1 MNEVME
7 KTYLLIDELE
17 KSDIIKNITIYKQ
30 KIMNDEEL
38 RKLINKG
45 NNAKD
50 DYIIRDIRQK
60 LYKYNDYK
68 NYMDNYNKLMYIVMD
83 INSRLKKITNT
94 KNCYKI

>member
-1 MNEVME
+1 MNKVME

-17 KSDIIKNITIYKQ
+17 KSDIIKNITIYKE
-30 KIMNDEEL
+30 KIINNQEIQE
-38 RKLINKG
+38 LINKG
-45 NNAKD
+45 NKETN
-50 DYIIRDIRQK
+50 DYIISDIRKK

-83 INSRLKKITNT
+83 INSRLNKITNN

>member
-1 MNEVME
+1 MNKVME

-17 KSDIIKNITIYKQ
+17 KSDIIKNITINKE
-30 KIMNDEEL
+30 KIINNQEIQE
-38 RKLINKG
+38 LINKG
-45 NNAKD
+45 NKETN
-50 DYIIRDIRQK
+50 DYIISDIRKK

-83 INSRLKKITNT
+83 INSRLNKITNN

>member
-30 KIMNDEEL
+30 KIMNNEEL

>member
-1 MNEVME
+1 MNKVME

-17 KSDIIKNITIYKQ
+17 KSDIIKNITIYKE
-30 KIMNDEEL
+30 KIINNQEIQE
-38 RKLINKG
+38 LINKG
-45 NNAKD
+45 NKETN
-50 DYIIRDIRQK
+50 DYIISDIRKK

-83 INSRLKKITNT
+83 INSRLNKIINN

>member
-1 MNEVME
+1 MNKVME

-17 KSDIIKNITIYKQ
+17 KSDIIKNITIYKE
-30 KIMNDEEL
+30 KIINNQEIQE
-38 RKLINKG
+38 LINKG
-45 NNAKD
+45 NKETN
-50 DYIIRDIRQK
+50 DYIISGIRKK

-83 INSRLKKITNT
+83 INSRLNKITNN

>member
-1 MNEVME
+1 MNKVME

-17 KSDIIKNITIYKQ
+17 KSDIIKNITIYKE
-30 KIMNDEEL
+30 KIINNQEIQE
-38 RKLINKG
+38 LINKG
-45 NNAKD
+45 NKETN
-50 DYIIRDIRQK
+50 DYIISDIRKK

-83 INSRLKKITNT
+83 INSRLNNITNN